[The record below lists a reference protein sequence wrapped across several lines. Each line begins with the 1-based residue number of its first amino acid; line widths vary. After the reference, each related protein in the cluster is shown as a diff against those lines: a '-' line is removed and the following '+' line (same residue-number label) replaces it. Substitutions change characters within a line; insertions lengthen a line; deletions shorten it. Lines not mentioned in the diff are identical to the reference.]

1 MVSDVSKTEACA
13 AEAPECALE
22 ILESSSDAAEIE
34 AALSVIA
41 VVGGGSRPTDAL
53 SSVQQQISRPIGLAA
68 LAALI
73 PTCDPKQLEFCQVTF
88 VKVNKTLHKGRF
100 STDRIPIY
108 FEWGVFSVL
117 LAFTKA
123 MPPINRRAS
132 SKP

>member
-53 SSVQQQISRPIGLAA
+53 SSVQQQIERPIGLAA

-88 VKVNKTLHKGRF
+88 VKVIKTLHRSHPYLF
-100 STDRIPIY
+100 RM
-108 FEWGVFSVL
+108 GVFIGL

-123 MPPINRRAS
+123 MPPIHRRAS